1 MMNSRLRLAVVLA
14 LLALG
19 GGVAALGKLERQAG
33 FDSVLEIWGDLVRD
47 ADQAAMKAAPVSIS
61 EEIALGLRL
70 ANALKGQWREDPAL
84 SAYITGVAQPLKSFV
99 RRKEMPYQFHV
110 LDSAEINAFAL
121 PGGEI
126 YVFRGLLDFVESEA
140 ELAAVLGHEISHV
153 DLMHCVDKYRYEL
166 SLKRSGAGD
175 LGHVVDMSRRL
186 AVASYSRFQEVDAD
200 AQSLRLSIES
210 RYDPGAAPR
219 LFARMGAQ
227 PGIGAN
233 PRAKTPAGEFASSTA
248 RMMSDYFRSHPR
260 SEDRTKRLDE
270 LIRGERSRL
279 AGTRFYIGKK
289 NLNAHIPFPEKAFDD
304 EWRIGPTIP

>member
-1 MMNSRLRLAVVLA
+1 MMNSRLRFAVVLA

-19 GGVAALGKLERQAG
+19 GGVAAMGKLERQAG

-47 ADQAAMKAAPVSIS
+47 ADQAAMKAARVSIP
-61 EEIALGLRL
+61 EEIELGQRL
-70 ANALKGQWREDPAL
+70 SDALKGQWREDAAL
-84 SAYITGVAQPLKSFV
+84 AAYVSGVAQPLQSFV
-99 RRKEMPYQFHV
+99 RRKGIPYHFHV

-166 SLKRSGAGD
+166 SLKRSGAED
-175 LGHVVDMSRRL
+175 LGQIVDMSRRL
-186 AVASYSRFQEVDAD
+186 ATASYSRFQEVEAD
-200 AQSLRLSIES
+200 AQSFRLSIES
-210 RYDPGAAPR
+210 RYDPGASPR
-219 LFARMGAQ
+219 LFARMGAKVEA
-227 PGIGAN
+227 GAN

-270 LIRGERSRL
+270 LMRGERSRL
-279 AGTRFYIGKK
+279 AGMRFYIGKK
-289 NLNAHIPFPEKAFDD
+289 NLNAHIPFSEKAFDD
-304 EWRIGPTIP
+304 EWRTGPTIP